1 LGSKVEKLSIEK
13 INTCHWEVSM
23 KRLLSALAM
32 VMIICILAKAEEVTF
47 AFKGTIHELD
57 TEFSHF
63 GGRPFEIT
71 YSFERTTEDAN
82 PGEPK
87 SGRYVGAIKSGS
99 LTIFA
104 DGKTYNW
111 VIKPDGPNNIIE
123 VKHLKNADSYSA
135 SASVSSSGSGNEI
148 PVTFIVE
155 LIDDSATALDSD
167 ALPSSLKL
175 KSFDFQKIVRFTFT
189 GALQHIY
196 STWGIITSGNT
207 PTPQ

>member
-1 LGSKVEKLSIEK
+1 
-13 INTCHWEVSM
+13 M
-23 KRLLSALAM
+23 KRFLSLLAM
-32 VMIICILAKAEEVTF
+32 VIIICTLAKAEEGTF
-47 AFKGTIHELD
+47 TFRGTTHELD
-57 TEFSHF
+57 TEYAYL

-71 YSFERTTEDAN
+71 YSFERTTKDAN
-82 PGEPK
+82 SGEPK

-104 DGKTYNW
+104 DGKTRNW

-135 SASVSSSGSGNEI
+135 SASISGKGSGNEI
-148 PVTFIVE
+148 PAAFIIE
-155 LIDDSATALDSD
+155 LIDDSATALGND

-175 KSFDFQKIVRFTFT
+175 KSFNSQKIVRFTFI
-189 GALQHIY
+189 GSLQHIY
-196 STWGIITSGNT
+196 ETWGIITSGNT

>member
-1 LGSKVEKLSIEK
+1 
-13 INTCHWEVSM
+13 M
-23 KRLLSALAM
+23 KRLLNTLVLA
-32 VMIICILAKAEEVTF
+32 IAICISAKAEEVTF
-47 AFKGTIHELD
+47 TFKGTVHELD
-57 TEFSHF
+57 TEFSYF

-71 YSFERTTEDAN
+71 YTFERTTKDAN
-82 PGEPK
+82 PGEPE

-104 DGKTYNW
+104 DGKTYHW
-111 VIKPDGPNNIIE
+111 VMKPDGPNNIIE

-135 SASVSSSGSGNEI
+135 GASISSQGSGNEI
-148 PVTFIVE
+148 PATIIIE
-155 LIDDSATALDSD
+155 LIDDSATALGND

-175 KSFDFQKIVRFTFT
+175 KSFDSQKIVRFTFT
-189 GALQHIY
+189 GSLQHIY